1 MKLIWIILAFI
12 LLISSIVMLSQ
23 SDFIGAFILFLGSI
37 LAFKRSGISIC
48 TLIGALILVDIFS
61 D

>member
-1 MKLIWIILAFI
+1 MKLIWLILAFI
-12 LLISSIVMLSQ
+12 LLISSIAMLFQ
-23 SDFIGAFILFLGSI
+23 GELIGAFILLGSI
-37 LAFKRSGISIC
+37 SAFKRSGISIC

>member
-12 LLISSIVMLSQ
+12 LLFSSIAMLFQ
-23 SDFIGAFILFLGSI
+23 CELIGAFILFLGSI
-37 LAFKRSGISIC
+37 LAFKRSGVSIC